1 MGKMTN
7 ISASVLSNI
16 ISEANKTPSIHHLCV
31 NGCGLMTT
39 VIVSSLLLM
48 DVCLTWGFSLSA
60 VRKGQWAGMSDRL
73 DVQRKRARR
82 LARTSMTT
90 YFTLSPL
97 PKKSH
102 NPLCFPLLL
111 PGYRQDWGR
120 ERSWWW
126 IHLVCSV
133 VGSPPTVGSAVKNS
147 NREVLPVTELL
158 FESLTQKCWPT
169 TDTLS
174 GGFFSFSLNL

>member
-73 DVQRKRARR
+73 DVQRKRLEHRWQLISLYPPSQR
-82 LARTSMTT
+82 NPTIHSVSLSSSLVTVRTEAENGADDGFIWSA
-90 YFTLSPL
+90 
-97 PKKSH
+97 
-102 NPLCFPLLL
+102 PLLAL
-111 PGYRQDWGR
+111 RL
-120 ERSWWW
+120 RS
-126 IHLVCSV
+126 
-133 VGSPPTVGSAVKNS
+133 
-147 NREVLPVTELL
+147 VLLLKTATE
-158 FESLTQKCWPT
+158 K
-169 TDTLS
+169 
-174 GGFFSFSLNL
+174 FSLWLSCCLSHSLRSVDPRPTH